1 MIIVTIYKYVKLQK
15 ENSLQNICQNRLND
29 VKALGFDE
37 LFLKHKN
44 AWLKKWEQNDI
55 EVAGDDSV
63 QQAIRFNIFQLAQSY
78 NGEDVRLNIGPK
90 GFTGEKYG
98 ATTQWDT
105 EAYCLPYYL
114 SNSSSDI
121 AKNLL
126 LYRYNHLSDA
136 IDNAKNLG
144 FSNGAALY
152 PMATV
157 DGKEC
162 QNEWEITFEEIHR
175 NGAIAYAIF
184 NYVNYTGDQDY
195 LVSYG
200 LEVLIAI
207 SRFWSQRIT
216 FSSQKNRYVLLG
228 VTGPNE
234 YENNVDNNWYTNT
247 IACWTLEY
255 TKRSVVAVKSID
267 AQKYNKLKEQ
277 IHFDEEKETKNWKDI
292 VDNMYFPKSEELGVF
307 LQQENYLN
315 KEQITVENLEVEH
328 RPINQNWSW
337 DRILRSC
344 FIKQAD
350 VLQGIFFFLDNYDH
364 ETIKNNFDFYEART
378 LHESSLS
385 PCIHAALAARIQNEE
400 KADELFLRA
409 TRLDLDDYNNEIAE
423 GCHITSMAGAWMAL
437 VYGFAGMLV
446 KNNKLTFN
454 PYILS
459 KWDFYSFNVFFR
471 DVFLKIRVEKN
482 AIKVENT
489 SDKEIV
495 IEINEK
501 EYTLDPFQL
510 FTLSL
515 DEK

>member
-1 MIIVTIYKYVKLQK
+1 M
-15 ENSLQNICQNRLND
+15 
-29 VKALGFDE
+29 
-37 LFLKHKN
+37 
-44 AWLKKWEQNDI
+44 
-55 EVAGDDSV
+55 
-63 QQAIRFNIFQLAQSY
+63 
-78 NGEDVRLNIGPK
+78 
-90 GFTGEKYG
+90 
-98 ATTQWDT
+98 
-105 EAYCLPYYL
+105 
-114 SNSSSDI
+114 
-121 AKNLL
+121 
-126 LYRYNHLSDA
+126 
-136 IDNAKNLG
+136 
-144 FSNGAALY
+144 
-152 PMATV
+152 
-157 DGKEC
+157 
-162 QNEWEITFEEIHR
+162 
-175 NGAIAYAIF
+175 
-184 NYVNYTGDQDY
+184 
-195 LVSYG
+195 
-200 LEVLIAI
+200 
-207 SRFWSQRIT
+207 
-216 FSSQKNRYVLLG
+216 
-228 VTGPNE
+228 
-234 YENNVDNNWYTNT
+234 
-247 IACWTLEY
+247 
-255 TKRSVVAVKSID
+255 
-267 AQKYNKLKEQ
+267 
-277 IHFDEEKETKNWKDI
+277 
-292 VDNMYFPKSEELGVF
+292 
-307 LQQENYLN
+307 
-315 KEQITVENLEVEH
+315 
-328 RPINQNWSW
+328 
-337 DRILRSC
+337 